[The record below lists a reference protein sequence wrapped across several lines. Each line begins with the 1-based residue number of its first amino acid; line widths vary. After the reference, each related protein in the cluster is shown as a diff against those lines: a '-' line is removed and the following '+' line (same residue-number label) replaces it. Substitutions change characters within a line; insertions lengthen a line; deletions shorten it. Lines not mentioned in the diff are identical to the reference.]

1 MLRLDL
7 SADVVKATDFL
18 SALAHRR
25 VPRAAAQ
32 ALTRTAFDARDA
44 VRESLPERFSL
55 RRPWISKGIG
65 VTPAQPRTL
74 MAAVWSRDR
83 FMALQESGGTKANTS
98 AIPIG
103 PMAQLAQTR
112 VIPRSHWPG
121 QMLAKENAFYRDGTV
136 FKRKSE
142 RRIEGL
148 FLLRRQQAVAPRLG
162 MAETVR
168 SVVLSEFRRQMERAL
183 RQELANG

>member
-1 MLRLDL
+1 MLALDV
-7 SADVVKATDFL
+7 SADVARVSDFL
-18 SALAHRR
+18 SNLARR
-25 VPRAAAQ
+25 HVPHAAAK

-44 VRESLPERFSL
+44 VRESLPERFNL

-65 VTPAQPRTL
+65 ITPAQPRTL

-98 AIPIG
+98 AIPVG

-121 QMLAKENAFYRDGTV
+121 KMLAKQNAFYRDGTV
-136 FKRKSE
+136 FKRKNN

-148 FLLRRQQAVAPRLG
+148 FLMRRQQAVAPRLG

-168 SVVLSEFRRQMERAL
+168 SAALSEFRRQMERAL
-183 RQELANG
+183 RQELTNG